1 MDLRSLDPFVNDP
14 PGRKNN
20 LYKTPLLPT
29 SSGIVET
36 PMERNDENFICT
48 EAISTGPGIQNS
60 CLGSH
65 GVPVNIVPPR
75 RVQFDINVER
85 ARDEYYNKTHESF
98 FSVRNPVTLIILA
111 VLIALIF
118 LNFTKR

>member
-1 MDLRSLDPFVNDP
+1 MDLRSLDPYVNDP

-20 LYKTPLLPT
+20 LYKTSLLPT
-29 SSGIVET
+29 ETGIDKE
-36 PMERNDENFICT
+36 PMEMNDENVLCE

-60 CLGSH
+60 CLGYH
-65 GVPVNIVPPR
+65 GVPRTIVPPR

-85 ARDEYYNKTHESF
+85 ARDEYAQKVSFQNSF
-98 FSVRNPVTLIILA
+98 FGKPITLIILA
-111 VLIALIF
+111 ILVALVF